1 MKEDLHNENF
11 ETDKYSHGNN
21 ILPLPSLVSHR
32 QYVRLMMPS
41 VYVHNIYVAMYNY
54 NMLYHSTQELASTI
68 DLVLLPLVHHIM
80 VLLQDV
86 SHKNK

>member
-21 ILPLPSLVSHR
+21 ILLLPSLASHR

-41 VYVHNIYVAMYNY
+41 VYVHNIMYVAMY
-54 NMLYHSTQELASTI
+54 NMLYHST
-68 DLVLLPLVHHIM
+68 
-80 VLLQDV
+80 
-86 SHKNK
+86 HKS